1 MVGKGGFGSV
11 SLVQHKNLEKLP
23 NLTPNDSNNTVSK
36 LSRPNVFAMKTKKK
50 GKNYYSKAIDDKA
63 SKKYH

>member
-1 MVGKGGFGSV
+1 MNGKNILEHLS
-11 SLVQHKNLEKLP
+11 SCEHYLVY
-23 NLTPNDSNNTVSK
+23 T
-36 LSRPNVFAMKTKKK
+36 RKK